1 MGSTQMKKIKTIN
14 KTTYTIIKRK
24 RKFKKKLNGIRLM
37 HHNIIIIVI
46 ELINIIIII
55 KWHKI
60 LSFLMVNDYV

>member
-55 KWHKI
+55 K
-60 LSFLMVNDYV
+60 